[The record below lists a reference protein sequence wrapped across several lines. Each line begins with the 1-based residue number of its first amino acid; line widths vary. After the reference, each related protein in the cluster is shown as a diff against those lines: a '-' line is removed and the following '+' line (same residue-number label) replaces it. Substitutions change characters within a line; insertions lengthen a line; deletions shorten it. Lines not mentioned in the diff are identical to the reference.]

1 MKKYQVYWLTIITL
15 ICLLSLTL
23 SVCSVIDYSFLAESF
38 IGIVG
43 TYIGIAVTL
52 IIGYQIFNI
61 IEFREELKVQ
71 KQTNDN
77 IIEKNTILQNKLAE
91 QQDAINKYQSRLEES
106 KNMLYSIFS
115 YKDENDSFRAFVSMH
130 LALWYA
136 LDSES
141 EYINDIFSNLRTF
154 VDTLCGRSF
163 GLYGC
168 MTTKE
173 GVSYINSSQHVFYMK
188 TVKEYI
194 DYCMTPVLE
203 VDKRIKSH
211 NSYKTI
217 RFEYESIM
225 KELMRKLEWI
235 ATNPCNVSEE

>member
-1 MKKYQVYWLTIITL
+1 MK
-15 ICLLSLTL
+15 S
-23 SVCSVIDYSFLAESF
+23 
-38 IGIVG
+38 G
-43 TYIGIAVTL
+43 
-52 IIGYQIFNI
+52 
-61 IEFREELKVQ
+61 KVQ
-71 KQTNDN
+71 KQANDN

-163 GLYGC
+163 GLHGC

-173 GVSYINSSQHVFYMK
+173 GVSYINSPQHVFYMK
-188 TVKEYI
+188 TIWVF
-194 DYCMTPVLE
+194 
-203 VDKRIKSH
+203 RSG
-211 NSYKTI
+211 
-217 RFEYESIM
+217 
-225 KELMRKLEWI
+225 
-235 ATNPCNVSEE
+235 

>member
-1 MKKYQVYWLTIITL
+1 MKKYQTYWLTIITI

-23 SVCSVIDYSFLAESF
+23 SVCSVIDYTFLAESF
-38 IGIVG
+38 IGVVG

-61 IEFREELKVQ
+61 IEFRDELKVQ
-71 KQTNDN
+71 KQANDR
-77 IIEKNTILQNKLAE
+77 IIENNAILQNKLKE
-91 QQDAINKYQSRLEES
+91 QQNVISQYQSRLEES

-115 YKDENDSFRAFVSMH
+115 YKDESDSFRAFVSMH
-130 LALWYA
+130 LALRYA

-168 MTTKE
+168 MKQN
-173 GVSYINSSQHVFYMK
+173 GVFYINSPQHVFYMK

-194 DYCMTPVLE
+194 DYCMTNVLE

-211 NSYKTI
+211 AAYNTI

-235 ATNPCNVSEE
+235 ETNPCNVVEK